1 MKKVITL
8 DVNSTLEL
16 DKYLSDND
24 LKGINKS
31 PVIKRL
37 SNIDPKHY
45 ATIKSISRSCQ
56 LVSVSLL

>member
-8 DVNSTLEL
+8 DIQSTLEL

-24 LKGINKS
+24 LKGINKT

-37 SNIDPKHY
+37 SHIDPKHY
-45 ATIKSISRSCQ
+45 DTIKSMSRSCQ
-56 LVSVSLL
+56 IVGKAWL